1 MAEFKGMSAD
11 GMILQRRYRASWNA
25 AGMKVR
31 NTLQKQLPWET
42 KNLALVEHFCCNG
55 IFSRDNM
62 YPHVNMREREA
73 LESE

>member
-31 NTLQKQLPWET
+31 NTLQKQLP
-42 KNLALVEHFCCNG
+42 
-55 IFSRDNM
+55 
-62 YPHVNMREREA
+62 
-73 LESE
+73 